1 MKITTS
7 KVLAILLLITFIA
20 AGIFYKQL
28 YDMKNELKKHME
40 QTSQRLEEKQKSI
53 GLQKKKTLES
63 AALQEG
69 SIKELKKDIFL
80 LKEKFKGEVKKSQTI
95 RQILEDEKKQYNQ
108 EMNRL
113 TSIISN
119 LETQL
124 DQIRGTHSKDLD
136 RKSVV

>member
-95 RQILEDEKKQYNQ
+95 RQILEDEKKQYKIG
-108 EMNRL
+108 RA
-113 TSIISN
+113 
-119 LETQL
+119 
-124 DQIRGTHSKDLD
+124 H
-136 RKSVV
+136 V